1 MASWPPPPLKER
13 HLKSNNYRSCSSSE
27 DSGEEVVV
35 CENDL
40 LVRVIVLLS
49 PFSYDKVLKAEVS
62 NIILSKIN

>member
-1 MASWPPPPLKER
+1 M
-13 HLKSNNYRSCSSSE
+13 KSNNYRSCSASE